1 MLDDI
6 SPFDLNGNLTRP
18 AMQRTR
24 GAGECTFKVRDGKT
38 VLDNLRQSGSFKVR
52 IPKTPTASVPEAVLL
67 NTAGGLTGGDKLS
80 FHGHVAAHGD
90 VIFTTQAS
98 ERAYRSVSGDAE
110 VTTSLSV
117 GARARMAWLPQ
128 ETIMFD
134 GAQLSRKFDV
144 QLETDAIFL
153 AHESVVF
160 GRTAMDEIV
169 RAGSFKDTWKIYQ
182 DGKLIHADA
191 MRVSGNIAHTLD
203 RPAVMNGA
211 TAMATILYIGPDID
225 EQVDIA
231 RHVMA
236 HIHSDSVMGGVSGW
250 AGKLVC
256 RIVARDGAS
265 LRRMVTPV
273 LETLNDSR
281 ALPRVWNI

>member
-6 SPFDLNGNLTRP
+6 SPFDLTDNVSRP

-24 GAGECTFKVRDGKT
+24 GNAECTFKVRDGRT

-52 IPKTPTASVPEAVLL
+52 IPKTPTSDVPEAVLL

-80 FHGHVAAHGD
+80 FHGAIAADGD
-90 VIFTTQAS
+90 AIFTTQAS
-98 ERAYRSVSGDAE
+98 ERAYRSLEGDAE
-110 VTTSLSV
+110 VTTTLSV
-117 GARARMAWLPQ
+117 GARSRLVWLPQ

-134 GAQLSRKFDV
+134 GARLARRFDV
-144 QLETDAIFL
+144 QMAADAVFL

-169 RAGSFKDTWKIYQ
+169 RTGSFRDSWKIYQ
-182 DGKLIHADA
+182 DETLIHADA
-191 MRVSGNIAHTLD
+191 MRVSGDIEKTLLRAATLD
-203 RPAVMNGA
+203 GA
-211 TAMATILYIGPDID
+211 SAMATILYIGPDID
-225 EQVDIA
+225 EQVDMA
-231 RHVMA
+231 RYAMRD
-236 HIHSDSVMGGVSGW
+236 IDPDTTTGGVSGW
-250 AGKLVC
+250 SGKLVC

-273 LETLNDSR
+273 LETLNDGR

>member
-6 SPFDLNGNLTRP
+6 SPFDLNENRSRP
-18 AMQRTR
+18 VMQRTR
-24 GAGECTFKVRDGKT
+24 GEAECTFKVRDGKT

-52 IPKTPTASVPEAVLL
+52 IPKTPTTSVPEAVLL

-80 FHGHVAAHGD
+80 FNGHVAAHGD
-90 VIFTTQAS
+90 AIFTTQAS
-98 ERAYRSVSGDAE
+98 ERAYRSISGDAE
-110 VTTSLSV
+110 VATSLSL
-117 GARARMAWLPQ
+117 GTHARMAWLPQ

-134 GAQLSRKFDV
+134 GAQLSRTFDV
-144 QLETDAIFL
+144 TLETDAVFL

-160 GRTAMDEIV
+160 GRTAMDEVV
-169 RAGSFKDTWKIYQ
+169 RSGCFKDIWKIYR
-182 DGKLIHADA
+182 DGELMHADA
-191 MRVSGNIAHTLD
+191 MRVSGHIAQTLG
-203 RPAVMNGA
+203 RPATLNGA
-211 TAMATILYIGPDID
+211 SAMATILYIGPDIE

-231 RHVMA
+231 RHVMT
-236 HIHSDSVMGGVSGW
+236 HIHSDAVTGGVSGW

-273 LETLNDSR
+273 LETLNNGH

>member
-1 MLDDI
+1 
-6 SPFDLNGNLTRP
+6 
-18 AMQRTR
+18 MQRTR
-24 GAGECTFKVRDGKT
+24 GAAECTFKVRDGKT

-52 IPKTPTASVPEAVLL
+52 IPKTPTTCIPEAVLL

-80 FHGHVAAHGD
+80 FYGRVAADGD
-90 VIFTTQAS
+90 AIFTTQAS
-98 ERAYRSVSGDAE
+98 ERAYRSMSGDAE

-117 GARARMAWLPQ
+117 GERARMAWLPQ

-134 GAQLSRKFDV
+134 RARLSRSFDV
-144 QLETDAIFL
+144 QMEANAVFL

-160 GRTAMDEIV
+160 GRTAMNETV
-169 RAGSFKDTWKIYQ
+169 CTGSFRDTWKIYQ
-182 DGKLIHADA
+182 GGTLIHADA
-191 MRVSGNIAHTLD
+191 MKVSGDISKILGRAATL
-203 RPAVMNGA
+203 NGA
-211 TAMATILYIGPDID
+211 LAMATILYIGPDIG

-236 HIHSDSVMGGVSGW
+236 DIHSDTVTGGVSGW

-256 RIVARDGAS
+256 RIAAHDGAS

-273 LETLNDSR
+273 LAALNDGR
-281 ALPRVWNI
+281 ALPRVWYI

>member
-6 SPFDLNGNLTRP
+6 SPFDSVESRSRP
-18 AMQRTR
+18 VMQRTR
-24 GAGECTFKVRDGKT
+24 GAAECTFKVRDGKT

-52 IPKTPTASVPEAVLL
+52 IPKTPTTSVPEAVLL

-80 FHGHVAAHGD
+80 FYGRIAADGD
-90 VIFTTQAS
+90 AIFTTQAS

-110 VTTSLSV
+110 VTTNLSV

-134 GAQLSRKFDV
+134 CARLSRSFDV
-144 QLETDAIFL
+144 QMEANAVLL

-160 GRTAMDEIV
+160 GRTAMNETV
-169 RAGSFKDTWKIYQ
+169 RAGSFRDTWKIYQ
-182 DGKLIHADA
+182 GGNLMHADA
-191 MRVSGNIAHTLD
+191 MKVSGDISQKLGRAATL
-203 RPAVMNGA
+203 NGA
-211 TAMATILYIGPDID
+211 LAMATILYIGPDID

-231 RHVMA
+231 RYVMA
-236 HIHSDSVMGGVSGW
+236 HIDSEKVTGGASGW

-265 LRRMVTPV
+265 LRGMVSPV
-273 LETLNDSR
+273 LEALNNGR
-281 ALPRVWNI
+281 ALPRVWHI